1 MPKCKMSICQAEAV
15 PGAPKRYCS
24 WHLSEYLRKQREYA
38 AIQRTLRCCEVCG
51 GKLTKTSHDRG
62 DTRCRDCQ
70 AEADAAA
77 AENARYR
84 AEQDAKRARLLELS
98 NCLTIDDL
106 KRFIINHLLERN

>member
-1 MPKCKMSICQAEAV
+1 MADYRPANC
-15 PGAPKRYCS
+15 RFR
-24 WHLSEYLRKQREYA
+24 LREEGKNYPRSSCA
-38 AIQRTLRCCEVCG
+38 ACGRTITTGLG
-51 GKLTKTSHDRG
+51 
-62 DTRCRDCQ
+62 TRCHRETDLIPR
-70 AEADAAA
+70 ADADMAVADAAA